1 MNIMTVLVVGAPLVG
16 LPIVA
21 QDPALPGVTNA
32 PLQLIEDNDFA
43 ARKDTYLQKSRTEM
57 EEWRNKI
64 HNAGERAE
72 AKGHEANASAKAR
85 FNRAWTATERQ
96 WRKLQTEG
104 VESWDR
110 TRRAYERMTADL
122 RAQWHKIHPEDQ
134 D

>member
-96 WRKLQTEG
+96 WRKLQTESA
-104 VESWDR
+104 ESWDR